1 MIMDMNTPIA
11 AIEGIRFTVI
21 PIECL
26 EEIKA
31 DIQVLSAQYELNDFQ
46 REIVNDLYVLDPPLT
61 EFDIKSLVVAV
72 WQLSIARATFHYR
85 GQRASCIVDDSFTP
99 ATDVYDRLS
108 RLFASNGHA
117 LEQVTWMPLK
127 RLAVRSGLCEYGRNN
142 ITYSGDWGS
151 FIRLGAY
158 VSNAPAE
165 NYVWR
170 EVKSLDV
177 CSRCGKCIANCP
189 TGAILPNRFLIDN
202 VKCLTYH
209 NDSDRAIPDWMPKS
223 AHHCLVECT
232 RCQEI
237 CPLNSRRL
245 ANLETIELTEAETDA
260 MLKAGSF
267 LDFPDSVREKLWHY
281 DTGEPFKFLPRNL
294 RLMLDNL
301 LGTEN

>member
-1 MIMDMNTPIA
+1 MSMLDTA
-11 AIEGIRFTVI
+11 RATVEGIKFTII

-26 EEIKA
+26 EEIKT
-31 DIQVLSAQYELNDFQ
+31 DMQLLSARYELNDFQ
-46 REIVNDLYVLDPPLT
+46 REIVNDRYVLDPPQG
-61 EFDIKSLVVAV
+61 EFPSKSLVIAV
-72 WQLSIARATFHYR
+72 WQLSIARASFHYR
-85 GQRASCIVDDSFTP
+85 GRCASCIVDDSFTP
-99 ATDVYDRLS
+99 ATDIHDRLS
-108 RLFASNGHA
+108 KLFSAQGYA
-117 LEQVTWMPLK
+117 LKYVSWLPLK

-142 ITYSGDWGS
+142 ITYCGDWGS

-158 VSNAPAE
+158 VSSVPAE

-170 EVKSLDV
+170 EVKSMGA

-209 NDSDRAIPDWMPKS
+209 NDSDQGIPDWVPRS

-245 ANLETIELTEAETDA
+245 TNLKTIEFTEAETEA
-260 MLKAGSF
+260 MLSAGSF
-267 LDFPDSVREKLWHY
+267 LGFPESVREKLWYY

-301 LGTEN
+301 LGAEN